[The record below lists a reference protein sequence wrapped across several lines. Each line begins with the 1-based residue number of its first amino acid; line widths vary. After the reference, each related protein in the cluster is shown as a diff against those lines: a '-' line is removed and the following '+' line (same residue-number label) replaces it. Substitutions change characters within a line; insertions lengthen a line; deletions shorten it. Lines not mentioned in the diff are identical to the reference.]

1 MRIQI
6 ICYKAIDHQ
15 DLCLDFQN
23 GHIGVLS
30 NLGIKMIS
38 SSKEEWML
46 NPNMYFSLIYLGDK
60 VVGGARLQIK
70 DASCKLPIE
79 DAIDY
84 LDKGIIEEVASRTD
98 QLTGEACG
106 LWIGDEVRNIK
117 MGLVLTRCVIIMAK
131 LLGLKSLFVLTSQ
144 YSSSMTLQCG
154 FMPLTSLGNNGTFE
168 YPTEQFTSTV
178 SLIDDLKSLESAE
191 PNQKRIIEHLADNHE
206 AQLIEST
213 EKGPIAIE
221 YNFLNIL
228 S

>member
-15 DLCLDFQN
+15 DLCLDYQN

-38 SSKEEWML
+38 SSKEEWMS

-84 LDKGIIEEVASRTD
+84 LDKGIIAEVAARSNN
-98 QLTGEACG
+98 LTGEACG

-117 MGLVLTRCVIIMAK
+117 MGLVLTRCVIIMAR
-131 LLGLKSLFVLTSQ
+131 LLELKSLFVLTSQ
-144 YSSSMTLQCG
+144 YSSSMTRQCG
-154 FMPLTSLGNNGTFE
+154 FTPMTTLGKNGTFE
-168 YPTEQFTSTV
+168 YPNEQFLSTV
-178 SLIDDLKSLESAE
+178 CVIDDLQGLVSAE
-191 PNQKRIIEHLADNHE
+191 KDQKRIIDHLAANRQG
-206 AQLIEST
+206 QLIEST
-213 EKGPIAIE
+213 EKGPITIE